1 MPDWRRKLRPAALPA
16 ALLAGGIAIGGL
28 PGFIAGFAA
37 ALLGIDRLLDR
48 LHGFAGFGMDDAGRR
63 FDRLQRERRRRPS
76 QCAYLPEDYGPAATA
91 ERRRLGVQP
100 VAVESI
106 AGTVDPHKA
115 EAFDAEFRPPPY
127 GRQRWA
133 QMCHAVQAGA
143 ALPPISVYRYQG
155 RHYVRDGHHRV
166 SVARALGQAD
176 IDAEV
181 TELGTGASPER
192 RT

>member
-1 MPDWRRKLRPAALPA
+1 MPDWRRRLRPAALPA
-16 ALLAGGIAIGGL
+16 ALLAGGLALGGF
-28 PGFIAGFAA
+28 PGFIAGFVG

-48 LHGFAGFGMDDAGRR
+48 MHGFGGWGMDDAGRR

-76 QCAYLPEDYGPAATA
+76 QCAYLSEESGPAATA

-106 AGTVDPHKA
+106 VGTVDPHKA
-115 EAFDAEFRPPPY
+115 EAFDAAFRPPPY
-127 GRQRWA
+127 GRQRWS

-166 SVARALGQAD
+166 SVARALEQAD
-176 IDAEV
+176 IDADV
-181 TELGTGASPER
+181 TVLGTGAPGAGA
-192 RT
+192 